1 MNMLRELSKLL
12 FTLLIFCAVNLLLA
26 GPRLQ
31 YDQTTLDSYVHEP
44 DDAYEYKILETKPGE
59 GYTSFIVDLISQR
72 YLTTKDV
79 DRIKWR
85 HSLIIVKPDIIK
97 HQTGMLIIDGGD
109 NDGKILPGPSD
120 LIVEYARATGSV
132 VAELGMVPNQPLTF
146 AGEDE
151 PRWED
156 ALIAF
161 TWDKYL
167 KTGDER
173 WPARMAMTKSAIA
186 AMDTI
191 QSVISDEDGKK
202 RITKFVVV
210 GASKRGWTTWTTA
223 AVDDRVEAIVPI
235 VIDLLNLEPS
245 LEHHWRT
252 YGFWAPAIQDY
263 VDMETVEWWRTP
275 ELRALFNLVGPFSY
289 KERYQMPKLLVNASG
304 DEFFL
309 PTSSQFY
316 FDQLPGEKY
325 LRYVPNADHSLSGSD
340 ALETV
345 LAFYS
350 SVLNDIP
357 RPKFSWEFNE
367 DGGITVSSETSVE
380 EVKLWSAVNPK
391 ARDFRKESI
400 GDIWQAISLDKL
412 EDGVY
417 KGKPDVPSDGWKAYF
432 IELSYETPFGIPLKL
447 TTSVRVLPDTLPFEY
462 EPPKNSKKGFL
473 SKP

>member
-1 MNMLRELSKLL
+1 MNMLMELSKLL

-31 YDQTTLDSYVHEP
+31 YDQTALDSYVHEP
-44 DDAYEYKILETKPGE
+44 DDAYEYKILETKSGE
-59 GYTSFIVDLISQR
+59 GYTSFIVDLVSQKF
-72 YLTTKDV
+72 LTKKDV
-79 DRIKWR
+79 NRIKWR
-85 HSLIIVKPDIIK
+85 HSLIIVKPEVIK
-97 HQTGMLIIDGGD
+97 HRTGMLIIDGGD
-109 NDGKILPGPSD
+109 NYGKILPGPSD

-191 QSVISDEDGKK
+191 QSVISDEEGKK
-202 RITKFVVV
+202 IIEKFVVA

-245 LEHHWRT
+245 FEHHWRT

-289 KERYQMPKLLVNASG
+289 RERYQMPKLLVNASG

-325 LRYVPNADHSLSGSD
+325 MRYVPNADHSLSGSD

-345 LAFYS
+345 LAFYA

-367 DGGITVSSETSVE
+367 DGGITISSETSVE

-391 ARDFRKESI
+391 ARDFRKETI
-400 GDIWQAISLDKL
+400 GDSWQAISLDTL
-412 EDGVY
+412 GSGVY
-417 KGKPDVPSDGWKAYF
+417 KGTPGVPSDGWKAYF
-432 IELSYETPFGIPLKL
+432 IELSYPTPFGIPLKL
-447 TTSVRVLPDTLPFEY
+447 TTPVRVLPDTLPFGY
-462 EPPKNSKKGFL
+462 EPPKNPKKGFL
-473 SKP
+473 SKH